1 MDCVY
6 ADGRVEGT
14 LALSRL
20 RPHAILLPHP
30 RRPEQRQRIL
40 SRLVCHFLEGDAVE
54 GREDARDLTRR
65 VRFVPAFDGLAPY
78 ELFLLDVG
86 NQVAFLRRWRLN
98 ELKSWSRRVPC
109 DVRGDAS
116 S

>member
-1 MDCVY
+1 M
-6 ADGRVEGT
+6 
-14 LALSRL
+14 
-20 RPHAILLPHP
+20 
-30 RRPEQRQRIL
+30 
-40 SRLVCHFLEGDAVE
+40 E

-116 S
+116 SQAASGIRPVEGEMHATGGSDTTAHHSRS